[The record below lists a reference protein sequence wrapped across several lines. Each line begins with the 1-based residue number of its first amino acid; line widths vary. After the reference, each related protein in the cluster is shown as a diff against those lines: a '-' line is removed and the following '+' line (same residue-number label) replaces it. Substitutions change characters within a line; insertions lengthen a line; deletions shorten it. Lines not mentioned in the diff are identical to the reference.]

1 MKKENKNKC
10 NNILNPPN
18 KSAENATNAYIKTR
32 QIVIKMKIKNNIIT
46 GIKIF
51 CFVLIMVY
59 FFRIKIVYQP
69 ILNLFPTKIANG
81 KIINEKN
88 TMRRGHL
95 TGAFTYSYSFK
106 IKDKEYKNDS
116 YDRKYKIGDTVTIE
130 YNQYLPFINRIK
142 GAEW

>member
-1 MKKENKNKC
+1 
-10 NNILNPPN
+10 
-18 KSAENATNAYIKTR
+18 
-32 QIVIKMKIKNNIIT
+32 
-46 GIKIF
+46 
-51 CFVLIMVY
+51 
-59 FFRIKIVYQP
+59 
-69 ILNLFPTKIANG
+69 
-81 KIINEKN
+81 
-88 TMRRGHL
+88 MRRGYL

>member
-1 MKKENKNKC
+1 
-10 NNILNPPN
+10 
-18 KSAENATNAYIKTR
+18 
-32 QIVIKMKIKNNIIT
+32 MKIKNNIIT
-46 GIKIF
+46 RIKIF

-69 ILNLFPTKIANG
+69 ILTLFPTKITNG